1 MKIDS
6 ELLDRLTQQAKSNAR
21 LRMNYDLRNSEKD
34 LSQRMLN
41 AVEPGTIMPIHRHPT
56 TSTTV
61 VIIRGSIKYNFYDG
75 NGNLTE
81 SVILDANGYDRA
93 VQIEKDRWHN
103 LESLES
109 GSVLFEAKDGAWEPY
124 ELLKKS
130 L

>member
-1 MKIDS
+1 MKIDTA
-6 ELLDRLTQQAKSNAR
+6 LLDRLTQQAKSNAR

-61 VIIRGSIKYNFYDG
+61 VIIRGSIKYNFYDD
-75 NGNLTE
+75 NGSLTE

-93 VQIEKDRWHN
+93 VQIEKDRWHS

-109 GSVLFEAKDGAWEPY
+109 GSVLLEAKDGAWEPY
-124 ELLKKS
+124 ELFIKS
-130 L
+130 

>member
-1 MKIDS
+1 MKIDA

-61 VIIRGSIKYNFYDG
+61 VVIRGSIKYNFYDD
-75 NGNLTE
+75 NGILTE
-81 SVILDANGYDRA
+81 SVFLDANGYDRA

>member
-41 AVEPGTIMPIHRHPT
+41 AVEPGSIMPIHRHPN

-61 VIIRGSIKYNFYDG
+61 IIIRGKIRQNFYDD
-75 NGNLTE
+75 NGNMVETVL
-81 SVILDANGYDRA
+81 LDANGLIRA
-93 VQIEKDRWHN
+93 VQIEKGRWHN
-103 LESLES
+103 LESFES
-109 GSVLFEAKDGAWEPY
+109 GSILFEAKNGEWEPY
-124 ELLKKS
+124 ELFNK
-130 L
+130 

>member
-6 ELLDRLTQQAKSNAR
+6 ELLDCLTQQAKSNAR
-21 LRMNYDLRNSEKD
+21 LRMNYDLRNSEND

-61 VIIRGSIKYNFYDG
+61 VIIRGSIKYNFYDD
-75 NGNLTE
+75 NGSLTE
-81 SVILDANGYDRA
+81 SVFLDANGYDRA

-109 GSVLFEAKDGAWEPY
+109 GSVLLEAKDGAWEPY
-124 ELLKKS
+124 ELFVKS
-130 L
+130 

>member
-61 VIIRGSIKYNFYDG
+61 VVIRGSIKYNFYDD
-75 NGNLTE
+75 NGILTE
-81 SVILDANGYDRA
+81 SVFLDANGCDRA

-109 GSVLFEAKDGAWEPY
+109 GSVLLEAKDGAWEPY
-124 ELLKKS
+124 ELFVKS
-130 L
+130 

>member
-1 MKIDS
+1 MKIDA

-41 AVEPGTIMPIHRHPT
+41 AVEPGTITPIHRHPT

-61 VIIRGSIKYNFYDG
+61 VIIRGSIKYNFYDD
-75 NGNLTE
+75 NGSLTE
-81 SVILDANGYDRA
+81 SVFLDANGYDRA
-93 VQIEKDRWHN
+93 VQIKDRWHN

-109 GSVLFEAKDGAWEPY
+109 GSVLLEAKDGTWEPY
-124 ELLKKS
+124 ELLKKK
-130 L
+130 

>member
-56 TSTTV
+56 TFTTV
-61 VIIRGSIKYNFYDG
+61 VIIRGSIKYNFYDDT
-75 NGNLTE
+75 GNLTE
-81 SVILDANGYDRA
+81 SVFLDANGYDRA

-103 LESLES
+103 LDSLES
-109 GSVLFEAKDGAWEPY
+109 GSVLLEAKDGAWEPY
-124 ELLKKS
+124 ELFYKL
-130 L
+130 

>member
-61 VIIRGSIKYNFYDG
+61 VIIKGSIKYNFYDD
-75 NGNLTE
+75 NEILTE

-93 VQIEKDRWHN
+93 VQIEKNRWHN

-109 GSVLFEAKDGAWEPY
+109 GSVLLEAKDGAWEPY
-124 ELLKKS
+124 ELFVKS
-130 L
+130 

>member
-56 TSTTV
+56 TSITV
-61 VIIRGSIKYNFYDG
+61 VIIRGSIKYNFYDD
-75 NGNLTE
+75 NEILTE
-81 SVILDANGYDRA
+81 SVILDANGYDLV
-93 VQIEKDRWHN
+93 VQIE
-103 LESLES
+103 
-109 GSVLFEAKDGAWEPY
+109 
-124 ELLKKS
+124 
-130 L
+130 

>member
-61 VIIRGSIKYNFYDG
+61 VIIRGSIKYNFYDD

-81 SVILDANGYDRA
+81 SVFLDANGYDRA
-93 VQIEKDRWHN
+93 V
-103 LESLES
+103 
-109 GSVLFEAKDGAWEPY
+109 
-124 ELLKKS
+124 
-130 L
+130 

>member
-1 MKIDS
+1 MKIDA
-6 ELLDRLTQQAKSNAR
+6 ELLDRLTQQAKSSAR

-61 VIIRGSIKYNFYDG
+61 VVIRGSIKYNFYDD
-75 NGNLTE
+75 NGILTE
-81 SVILDANGYDRA
+81 SVFLDANGYDRA

>member
-56 TSTTV
+56 TSITV
-61 VIIRGSIKYNFYDG
+61 VIIRGSIKYNFYDD
-75 NGNLTE
+75 NEILTE

-93 VQIEKDRWHN
+93 VQIEKNRWHN

-109 GSVLFEAKDGAWEPY
+109 GSVLLEAKDGAWEPY
-124 ELLKKS
+124 ELFVKS
-130 L
+130 

>member
-1 MKIDS
+1 MKIDTA
-6 ELLDRLTQQAKSNAR
+6 LLDRLTQQAKSNAR

-61 VIIRGSIKYNFYDG
+61 VIIRGSIKYNFYDD
-75 NGNLTE
+75 NGSLTE
-81 SVILDANGYDRA
+81 SVFLDANGYDRA

-109 GSVLFEAKDGAWEPY
+109 GSVLLEAKDGAWEPY
-124 ELLKKS
+124 ELFVKS
-130 L
+130 